1 MKTKFINTMLFAFLG
16 IGSLL
21 AQNVTTVRANSSDIS
36 DNLDLQAVAS
46 IFGDSRD
53 LEDFERRLNDPNMM
67 ISNLDLNQ
75 DGRVDYLRVVELAEQ
90 NTHVIVLQ
98 SVLGP
103 DMFQD
108 VATVEVERDRYNNV
122 TVQVVGDPYIYG
134 TSYIYQPVYVT
145 RPALFGLF
153 WVSTYRPYY
162 SPWYWDY
169 YPTYYSYWAPCAP
182 YRYHN
187 HVNVYI
193 NYRNTYT
200 YVNVRH
206 SSRAMSLYSPRRS
219 NAYEREN
226 PNRSFA
232 VRNNNSRNH
241 YDLQQTR
248 GNVAAGGRSA
258 NTRSYSNGNNTRT
271 NRNTRTVNTN
281 GRENG
286 TRTISSTG
294 NRTFNQGNNASSVAP
309 SRSSNNNV
317 TAPSRTLN
325 NSSSAGTRSYESG
338 TYNGATRTTP
348 ERSYSTPRTYTN
360 DNSNVRSNSSPARST
375 SSTQQYQPQQS
386 NRSFSNGATR
396 SVNTPAAPSRSA
408 QPAVRS
414 TPAPSAAPRQNSAP
428 VQIQRG
434 NSNNGNAGGRN
445 GRG

>member
-1 MKTKFINTMLFAFLG
+1 MKTKLINTIFLAFLSV
-16 IGSLL
+16 GSLF

-53 LEDFERRLNDPNMM
+53 LEDFERRLNDPDMM
-67 ISNLDLNQ
+67 ISNLDLNN

-103 DMFQD
+103 DTFQD
-108 VATVEVERDRYNNV
+108 VATVEVERDRQNNV

-134 TSYIYQPVYVT
+134 PSYIYQPVYVT
-145 RPALFGLF
+145 RPVLFGLF
-153 WVSTYRPYY
+153 WGSNYRPYY

-169 YPTYYSYWAPCAP
+169 YPTYYNYWAPCAP

-206 SSRAMSLYSPRRS
+206 SNRAMSLYTPRRS

-232 VRNNNSRNH
+232 VRNNNVRNH
-241 YDLQQTR
+241 YELQQTR
-248 GNVAAGGRSA
+248 GSVAPGGRSN
-258 NTRSYSNGNNTRT
+258 NTRNYNANASTRNALNNGNNNSGVRT
-271 NRNTRTVNTN
+271 FSNGG

-286 TRTISSTG
+286 TRAINQSGT
-294 NRTFNQGNNASSVAP
+294 RTFNQNGTRDNSSSIPTRSFNNASVP
-309 SRSSNNNV
+309 
-317 TAPSRTLN
+317 
-325 NSSSAGTRSYESG
+325 TRSFSSDNNAVSAP
-338 TYNGATRTTP
+338 T
-348 ERSYSTPRTYTN
+348 RSYSTPRT
-360 DNSNVRSNSSPARST
+360 DNSSVRGNSGTVRSNPSSI
-375 SSTQQYQPQQS
+375 QHQPQQS
-386 NRSFSNGATR
+386 TR
-396 SVNTPAAPSRSA
+396 TFDNSA
-408 QPAVRS
+408 V
-414 TPAPSAAPRQNSAP
+414 RQNSAP
-428 VQIQRG
+428 RTFNNNPAPVRSAAPAVQSAPAVRSMPAQSAPVRQAPAQMEQR
-434 NSNNGNAGGRN
+434 SNNGGGR
-445 GRG
+445 RG